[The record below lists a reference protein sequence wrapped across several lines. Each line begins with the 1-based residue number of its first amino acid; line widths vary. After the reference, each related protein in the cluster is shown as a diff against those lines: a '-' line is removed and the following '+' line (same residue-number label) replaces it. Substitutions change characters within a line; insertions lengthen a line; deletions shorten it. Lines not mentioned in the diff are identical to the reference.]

1 MIKSVYLGIWE
12 FIKKKPVA
20 LWGITLLAGL
30 ISTLASLL
38 CSGVAIISIC
48 IGILVSVAMT
58 MIFLRAWRGE
68 RIESVQL
75 FELFGD
81 FKMAK
86 RVLAGMLWAYLW
98 IFIWSLIPVVGIVF
112 GVIRAYR
119 YRLVPYILLTEP
131 EVAPTDAIKVSEER
145 TNGYKGVMFLT
156 DLIAYAVV
164 YAAILVLVLLAL
176 IPYIG
181 GFFLFVTIVLALA
194 FFAVRPLVM
203 GLIKTAYYEKI
214 MSAPKEEEEAP
225 KSEALPLPAPQE
237 PIVVNEEEEI
247 DVYESAPLTTYTV
260 EEMTEETRVD
270 DVDVV
275 SEPTVTE
282 EISEKGV
289 IE

>member
-68 RIESVQL
+68 KVESVQL

-181 GFFLFVTIVLALA
+181 GFFLFVTIVFALA
-194 FFAVRPLVM
+194 FFAVRPMVM
-203 GLIKTAYYEKI
+203 GLIKTVYYEKI
-214 MSAPKEEEEAP
+214 MNAPKEEEPAP
-225 KSEALPLPAPQE
+225 VSEALPLPAPTE
-237 PIVVNEEEEI
+237 PIAMADGDEQT
-247 DVYESAPLTTYTV
+247 DVYESVPITTYTV
-260 EEMTEETRVD
+260 EEMNEDTRVD
-270 DVDVV
+270 DEV
-275 SEPTVTE
+275 SEPIIAE
-282 EISEKGV
+282 ETSEEGI